1 MVTQPLPSLNESA
14 TKIVESV
21 QDYSL
26 FIWQATANLARKRR
40 YIAETFHQADLI
52 GCGALPIVI
61 LTGFAM
67 GAEVGLNSANT
78 LGKFGALPLIG
89 QLVSEGMIRELGPII
104 TGLMI
109 AGRSASG
116 MGAELG
122 SMVVTEQIEAMR
134 SLGVDPMKRLVTP
147 RIVATV
153 FMIFFLTI
161 ISDLFGLFGGAI
173 ISTLMFRSDWHE
185 YWSQATQ
192 VLDYGDV
199 FMGLVKPLVFGF
211 IIATIGCFYGL
222 RVRGGTQG
230 VGRATTQAVVASS
243 VLIIIADLFV
253 TKLLMNILW

>member
-1 MVTQPLPSLNESA
+1 
-14 TKIVESV
+14 
-21 QDYSL
+21 
-26 FIWQATANLARKRR
+26 
-40 YIAETFHQADLI
+40 
-52 GCGALPIVI
+52 
-61 LTGFAM
+61 
-67 GAEVGLNSANT
+67 
-78 LGKFGALPLIG
+78 
-89 QLVSEGMIRELGPII
+89 
-104 TGLMI
+104 
-109 AGRSASG
+109 
-116 MGAELG
+116 
-122 SMVVTEQIEAMR
+122 
-134 SLGVDPMKRLVTP
+134 VTP